1 MKEGKENMLRHIHI
15 PFCPF
20 AKRKTKQIFAITR
33 MLKSNIQRCQLT
45 KEDFKCHILMQ
56 HGRLRNWITISTH
69 ARKVQGK
76 LEIES
81 NSKRLRVLNRDRR
94 QETRAVNNFTSA
106 FEKYFT
112 RRYPATTSNDSA
124 SFESNEIVEIKRGAV
139 HAGSTHLPRI
149 QLCWIAWFV

>member
-1 MKEGKENMLRHIHI
+1 MSINQRGFQMSYFNATWTPNELNHDIHSREKGTGKAGN
-15 PFCPF
+15 
-20 AKRKTKQIFAITR
+20 RK
-33 MLKSNIQRCQLT
+33 C
-45 KEDFKCHILMQ
+45 
-56 HGRLRNWITISTH
+56 
-69 ARKVQGK
+69 
-76 LEIES
+76 

-149 QLCWIAWFV
+149 QLCWIA